1 MLGQLSGF
9 CLVIINLMT
18 SLKKYEFRQPVEKY
32 IAHKLLQKLLNIL
45 EKKIYMFKALSEF
58 FQAVCQY
65 QKHLE
70 ILKQSVQNTEE
81 IQM

>member
-1 MLGQLSGF
+1 M
-9 CLVIINLMT
+9 M
-18 SLKKYEFRQPVEKY
+18 SLKKFVFKLQEEKF
-32 IAHKLLQKLLNIL
+32 IEHRLLQKLLNIL

-70 ILKQSVQNTEE
+70 ILKQSNLYNENL
-81 IQM
+81 IKS